1 MDGAR
6 FSQFPHFSWLRMR
19 LIVPSNGRQ
28 LSLHM
33 RGVACGVSIAM
44 KGERTTRRITH
55 GHEVKWAEGAG
66 MVSFVPPDGE
76 PHTYSMNSHGGC
88 ELFAVLIPQGHL
100 KEIAACEGILPLSD
114 WAPVLASNDP
124 VVHDCMARLASAPHG
139 NDAAVDV
146 GLDEIARRLTLR
158 ITAINGGGVPDW
170 CDDGSVFDRR
180 MLHGLV
186 AYLDEHL
193 RVPPSLSCM
202 SARVGMSP
210 SHFARKFRLST
221 GLSLYR
227 FINRRRILRSLE
239 TLRADSSLASCAL
252 DLGLCSQSHFT
263 RLFSDLSGM
272 TPAKYQKHFKR
283 MVG

>member
-1 MDGAR
+1 
-6 FSQFPHFSWLRMR
+6 MR
-19 LIVPSNGRQ
+19 LIVPSDGRQ

-55 GHEVKWAEGAG
+55 GNEVKWAEGAG

-158 ITAINGGGVPDW
+158 ITAINGGGAPDW

-202 SARVGMSP
+202 SARAGMSP

-252 DLGLCSQSHFT
+252 DLGFCSQSHFT
-263 RLFSDLSGM
+263 RLFSDLTGV